1 MKKKEEEKS
10 YALLFVV
17 ASLALLGAFT
27 WVLLDEFCA
36 ERPWKQQQKKY
47 YSLLIN
53 KVNRE
58 IEEATAEF
66 NSLGVQKK
74 YNVVMDK
81 LEKANV
87 EFEKSGDQ
95 DEYNKLK
102 AEVQHI
108 SQKTL
113 APLQM
118 KLTDVRNRVLEKE
131 YLYTKY
137 QTEDI
142 RKIRDEVQD
151 ESDKLLVKVNKIKEE
166 LAEKQKRM
174 LSFTTEIDKYK
185 KELEPFMSPLKK
197 LQDKLTALKSKRPSL
212 QVSQLNIEEL
222 GRVDRCISCHVNI
235 QGTEDILNEQP
246 FKKHPGG
253 YLFLKNHPVKSF
265 GCTICHEGQ
274 GRATTSTEEGHG
286 DVEYWLDPLHKGR
299 LVQSSCTM
307 CHENVYGLPGASLIE
322 GGLRL
327 FSEERG
333 CTGCHDVDG
342 IPTVKIGPPLTF
354 VGEKV
359 SYKWIKTWLKDP
371 HEYSEKAR
379 MPNFMLSDEEI
390 ENIADFLVS
399 LSRNKRDLVVAAD
412 PDVEEGTYQR
422 GRAVYNKS
430 RCVICHPREGK
441 GGAVKYVYAAD
452 HAMIANKVSKD
463 WLSRWMKNPKAYFPG
478 TKMPHFRFT
487 DKEIDDLVA
496 YMSAEFIDWDAL
508 EEEEEEGEGAKAV
521 LKEEID
527 PASAEKGMALVKK
540 YGCFGCHD
548 IKGFEKEGK
557 IGVELTAFGSKAVEF
572 LDFGVVHDLKKS
584 WLSWTMAKLKNPRQF
599 REGIK
604 MPKFSLTDDDLEALI
619 CLLGSFN
626 EKSIPVEYFVKS
638 TTVGYEPQGEFG
650 KLVRDLNCLVCHRIK
665 DNGAAFA
672 PELTYEGSRVTR
684 EWLENFLKT
693 PDILRPLLKQMPKFN
708 LTDKEVEV
716 IADYMKIALVD
727 DEVIAKSNM
736 SKPFLPQDINRGKEI
751 YREKGCQA
759 CHQIGFEGGALG
771 PNLSVV
777 GDRLTS
783 DYIYMHLT
791 DPQRWGSSN
800 VAPNYGLGDEE
811 ITYLTKFLSD
821 LRSKKLGFLSKHA
834 N

>member
-1 MKKKEEEKS
+1 MKKKEEERS
-10 YALLFVV
+10 YAFLFVI

-36 ERPWKQQQKKY
+36 GRPWKQQQKKY

-66 NSLGVQKK
+66 NSPEVQKK
-74 YNVVMDK
+74 YNAVKDK
-81 LEKANV
+81 LERANA

-95 DEYNKLK
+95 FEYNKLK

-108 SQKTL
+108 SQKKL

-118 KLTDVRNRVLEKE
+118 KLTDVRNRVLEEE

-137 QTEDI
+137 QTEDV
-142 RKIRDEVQD
+142 KKMLDEIQD
-151 ESDKLLVKVNKIKEE
+151 ESNKLLIKADVIKDE
-166 LAEKQKRM
+166 LAEKRKRM
-174 LSFTTEIDKYK
+174 ALFTTEIDKYK

-235 QGTEDILNEQP
+235 EGTEDVLNEQP
-246 FKKHPGG
+246 FTKHPGG

-299 LVQSSCTM
+299 LVQSSCIM

-322 GGLRL
+322 AGLRL

-359 SYKWIKTWLKDP
+359 SYNWIKTWLKDP

-399 LSRNKRDLVVAAD
+399 LSRNKRDLVVAAN
-412 PDVEEGTYQR
+412 PDVEEGMYQR

-452 HAMIANKVSKD
+452 HAMIANKVSRD
-463 WLSRWMKNPKAYFPG
+463 WLSRWMKDPKAYFPG
-478 TKMPHFRFT
+478 TKMPSYRFT

-496 YMSAEFIDWDAL
+496 YMSVEFIDWDAL
-508 EEEEEEGEGAKAV
+508 DEEEEEGEGAKVV

-527 PASAEKGMALVKK
+527 HASAEKGMALVKK

-572 LDFGVVHDLKKS
+572 LDFGVVHDLKKN
-584 WLSWTMAKLKNPRQF
+584 WLSWTIEKLKNPRQF
-599 REGIK
+599 REGIR

-638 TTVGYEPQGEFG
+638 TTEGYEPQGEFG
-650 KLVRDLNCLVCHRIK
+650 ALARELNCLVCHRIK

-684 EWLENFLKT
+684 EWLETFLKT

-727 DEVIAKSNM
+727 DEVVAKSDM
-736 SKPFLPQDINRGKEI
+736 SKPFLPQDVKKGKEI
-751 YREKGCQA
+751 YSEKGCQA
-759 CHQIGFEGGALG
+759 CHQIGLEGGALG

-800 VAPNYGLGDEE
+800 VAPNYGLGNEE
-811 ITYLTKFLSD
+811 ITYLTKYLSD